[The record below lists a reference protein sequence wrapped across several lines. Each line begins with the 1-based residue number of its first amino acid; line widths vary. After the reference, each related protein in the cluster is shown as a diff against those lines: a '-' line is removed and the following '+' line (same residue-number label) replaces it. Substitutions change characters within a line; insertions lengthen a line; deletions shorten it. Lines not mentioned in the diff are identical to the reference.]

1 MSLATAFLKIES
13 FVKREVKGIETF
25 VEKVEAVEKKVAPE
39 LADVLAEAKK
49 LYTAAKASV
58 PVVEADIAII
68 AEIIAELETL

>member
-1 MSLATAFLKIES
+1 MSLATAFLKIEA
-13 FVKREVKGIETF
+13 FVSKEVKGIETF

-49 LYTAAKASV
+49 LYTAAKAAV
-58 PVVEADIAII
+58 PVVEADISII